1 MASVIPFFLGLLNR
15 CMNTEQFEWLD
26 RNPDREDW
34 LGCSVRLVADKIDLA
49 LDPEDHNIIGVV
61 VSPLDSDPAWA
72 TVQTQ
77 GRSPVY
83 KQSAKPA
90 TWIYL
95 KSFDKLGPRGP
106 LDEYFIR

>member
-1 MASVIPFFLGLLNR
+1 MASVIPFFLDLLNR
-15 CMNTEQFEWLD
+15 SMNTEQFEWLD
-26 RNPDREDW
+26 RNTDHEDW
-34 LGCSVRLVADKIDLA
+34 VGCSVRLVEDKIDLA
-49 LDPEDHNIIGVV
+49 LDPADHNIIGVV

-77 GRSPVY
+77 GRTPVY

-90 TWIYL
+90 GWIYL
-95 KSFDKLGPRGP
+95 KSFDKVGPRGP